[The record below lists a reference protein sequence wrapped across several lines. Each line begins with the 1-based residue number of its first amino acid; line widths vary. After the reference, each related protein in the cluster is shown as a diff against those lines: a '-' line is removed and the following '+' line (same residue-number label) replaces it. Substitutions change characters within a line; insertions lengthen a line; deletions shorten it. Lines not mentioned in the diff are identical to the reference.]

1 MTSDVFLKELKSLIA
16 MHPKRPSQILNS
28 ENSEFGSNIYYCK
41 NLYSC
46 FDCSKSTDLTHSRDS
61 HDCVNS
67 SDLDFCYESELCYEC
82 VDTYKCF
89 NCSYLEYCENM
100 TDSDFCYDSRG
111 CHDVFGCVH
120 LENKSFCIFNR
131 QFAEVEYRE
140 KIKQLKSVPFEKIL
154 EGLNVIKK
162 QHPVT
167 QTKGHDNENSN
178 YGNYGFNNKNCY
190 MCFDTEENEDSGYLY
205 DSGGHKTCYDVS
217 QSGESE
223 LSYEVIDSGNIF
235 NSDFIMFSKLCNDSS
250 YLFDCSNVKNSIGC
264 VRLDHKQY
272 CILNR
277 QYNPEEYE
285 KIAGPLL
292 AELRSKYIGWND
304 LIY

>member
-1 MTSDVFLKELKSLIA
+1 MTSDEFLKELKRLIA
-16 MHPKRPSQILNS
+16 THPKRPSQVLNS
-28 ENSEFGSNIYYCK
+28 ENSEFGSNIYYSK
-41 NLYSC
+41 NLYNC
-46 FDCSKSTDLTHSRDS
+46 FDCSRSTDLTHSTDS

-82 VDTYKCF
+82 DDIHHCF
-89 NCSYLEYCENM
+89 NCSYLEYCGTM
-100 TDSDFCYDSRG
+100 TDSDFCYDSSG

-120 LENKSFCIFNR
+120 LDNKSFCIFNR
-131 QFAEVEYRE
+131 QLTEDEYRE
-140 KIKQLKSVPFEKIL
+140 KVKYLKTLPAQKIIDEVNKIKST
-154 EGLNVIKK
+154 
-162 QHPVT
+162 HPVT
-167 QTKGHDNENSN
+167 QTRSLHNENSD
-178 YGNYGFNNKNCY
+178 YGNYVFYSKNCY
-190 MCFDTEENEDSGYLY
+190 MCFDTAKNEDCGYIH
-205 DSGGHKTCYDVS
+205 DSSNHKNSYDVS

-264 VRLDHKQY
+264 VRLDHKEY

-277 QYNPEEYE
+277 QFSQEEYE
-285 KIAGPLL
+285 KIAAPLL
-292 AELRSKYIGWND
+292 SGLRSKYIGWDD

>member
-1 MTSDVFLKELKSLIA
+1 MTSDIFLKELKRLIA
-16 MHPKRPSQILNS
+16 MHPKRPSQVLNS
-28 ENSEFGSNIYYCK
+28 ENSEFGSNIYYSK
-41 NLYSC
+41 NIYNC
-46 FDCSKSTDLTHSRDS
+46 FDCSRSTDLTHSTDS

-82 VDTYKCF
+82 DDIHHCF
-89 NCSYLEYCENM
+89 NCSYLEYCGNM
-100 TDSDFCYDSRG
+100 TDSDFCYDSSG

-120 LENKSFCIFNR
+120 LDNKSFCIFNR
-131 QFAEVEYRE
+131 QLTEAEYRE
-140 KIKQLKSVPFEKIL
+140 KVKYLKTLPAQQIIDEVNKIKRT
-154 EGLNVIKK
+154 
-162 QHPVT
+162 HPVT
-167 QTKGHDNENSN
+167 QTRSLHNENSD
-178 YGNYGFNNKNCY
+178 YGNYVFYSKNCY
-190 MCFDTEENEDSGYLY
+190 MCFDAAKNENCGYIHDS
-205 DSGGHKTCYDVS
+205 SNHKNSYDVS

-264 VRLDHKQY
+264 VRLEHKEF

-277 QYNPEEYE
+277 QFSPEEYE
-285 KIAGPLL
+285 KIAVPLL